1 MKQKRS
7 RRRVVSIIFF
17 GVGRERRVRK
27 KQRGVAMRKRSEAG
41 AGPADGAIWRMTFQV
56 SVR

>member
-1 MKQKRS
+1 M
-7 RRRVVSIIFF
+7 VSIIFF

-27 KQRGVAMRKRSEAG
+27 KQRGVAMRKRTEAG